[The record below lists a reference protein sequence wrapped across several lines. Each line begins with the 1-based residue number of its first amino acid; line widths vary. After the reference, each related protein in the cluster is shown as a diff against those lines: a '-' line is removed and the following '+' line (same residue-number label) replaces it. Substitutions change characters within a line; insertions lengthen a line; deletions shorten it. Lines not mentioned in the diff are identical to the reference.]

1 MAIIIFYTKVSKSK
15 CLILSLLPQPQQPPY
30 QMYYHQMHAWLDK
43 NLIQV
48 SRDEKWRKPRMTNLP
63 LGLWELLDAIFVTL
77 KLAVQKATASGISLA
92 FVVHNLFWWFGRL
105 FQCWTHSIGQTV
117 NIIEIKFHAI
127 WRSAAILSLVLDF
140 ILPGSTLSLIDY
152 IHCLVGLLVFYRCV
166 HIWSHNATILQ
177 IWKIMVRTTA
187 TP

>member
-1 MAIIIFYTKVSKSK
+1 MHG
-15 CLILSLLPQPQQPPY
+15 LIT
-30 QMYYHQMHAWLDK
+30 

-48 SRDEKWRKPRMTNLP
+48 SRDEKCRKPRMTNLSI
-63 LGLWELLDAIFVTL
+63 GLWELLDVIFMTL
-77 KLAVQKATASGISLA
+77 QLAAQKATASGRSLT
-92 FVVHNLFWWFGRL
+92 FVVHNFFWRFGRL
-105 FQCWTHSIGQTV
+105 FQCWTHSIGWTV

-140 ILPGSTLSLIDY
+140 ILSGSTLSPIDY
-152 IHCLVGLLVFYRCV
+152 IHWLVGLLVFYGCV